1 MATCSLF
8 SIVPVKIFVELK
20 LSLLIE
26 SVLLF
31 DRLLG
36 QVEIPLHELRKNG
49 KEIKEQYYELKD
61 GKHHPTKVSFGLWN
75 RELTL
80 K

>member
-1 MATCSLF
+1 MAPCSLF
-8 SIVPVKIFVELK
+8 SVPVKICVEHFK

-26 SVLLF
+26 SVLRF

-49 KEIKEQYYELKD
+49 KEIKKQYYELED
-61 GKHHPTKVSFGLWN
+61 GKHRPTNVSFDLLDLLLGY
-75 RELTL
+75 
-80 K
+80 